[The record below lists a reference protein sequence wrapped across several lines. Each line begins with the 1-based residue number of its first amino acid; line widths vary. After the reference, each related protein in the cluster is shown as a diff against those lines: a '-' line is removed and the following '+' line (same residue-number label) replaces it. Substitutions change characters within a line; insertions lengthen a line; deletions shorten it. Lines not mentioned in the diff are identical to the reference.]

1 MENNS
6 PFLHS
11 FLTFLVS
18 LFVIKTLWKYR
29 FFHSARFF
37 FTFIGLAGALCL
49 GTVMLRTFPDQ
60 AVRAQLF
67 HLYQWGQLALPVA
80 AGIFLFEMYRSMY
93 VRSNETTAKSGLL
106 SMLLFILPTAI
117 MLLPIPSQ
125 NVVVVMWALCLL
137 FASYHL
143 FPVLGAKA
151 RPTSPRRVIL
161 GISAVLPVVTSLLH
175 AFSPPETIDVTPAAA
190 VLFAGVVSAVMLDEQ
205 NRFARLT
212 MTKAGNDPEQRSAAW
227 FILTRAGQILNLD
240 SLSLGFLGF
249 ELSQVIGRPVK
260 SLFPAADCVLEAL
273 EADPANAL
281 VVRSD
286 IFRPGGLC
294 QFSLHAS
301 PLPDPVFPLHLMKV
315 SAVEEVFLPADTLMV
330 PESFYAELKKGTAL
344 LEIALEATA
353 HGVMITDLSGNL
365 LLRNRYLLRLLDLP
379 DHALKPDDQD
389 WQQVL
394 SRRVQNP
401 QRFFNLLEQ
410 IQIQKTIETLDI
422 FELNNGRLL
431 ECQTR
436 FYHSEEL
443 ESSFHLWCL
452 TDCTEQ
458 QRRENELRHLSM
470 HDPLT
475 GIYNRAFFDA
485 RFIHFRLNALYPVS
499 MIMIDV
505 DGLKKINDDMGHPA
519 GDELLRQTGKILRQ
533 ACRTEDVVARLG
545 GDEFAVLLPCADALV
560 AEQVLMRIHGLLN
573 LYNIRHPQ
581 EVISLSMGY
590 AVAETQ
596 RELANLVIRADD
608 TMYENRR
615 QQREGRKV

>member
-1 MENNS
+1 MMLKCLKYDIQSFHLLAGQSLSFQDQDKPSGQNPYRMENNS

-175 AFSPPETIDVTPAAA
+175 AFAPPETIDVTPAAA

-240 SLSLGFLGF
+240 NLSLGFLGF

-260 SLFPAADCVLEAL
+260 SLFPAA
-273 EADPANAL
+273 
-281 VVRSD
+281 
-286 IFRPGGLC
+286 
-294 QFSLHAS
+294 
-301 PLPDPVFPLHLMKV
+301 
-315 SAVEEVFLPADTLMV
+315 AV
-330 PESFYAELKKGTAL
+330 Y
-344 LEIALEATA
+344 
-353 HGVMITDLSGNL
+353 
-365 LLRNRYLLRLLDLP
+365 
-379 DHALKPDDQD
+379 
-389 WQQVL
+389 W
-394 SRRVQNP
+394 RR
-401 QRFFNLLEQ
+401 
-410 IQIQKTIETLDI
+410 
-422 FELNNGRLL
+422 
-431 ECQTR
+431 
-436 FYHSEEL
+436 
-443 ESSFHLWCL
+443 
-452 TDCTEQ
+452 
-458 QRRENELRHLSM
+458 
-470 HDPLT
+470 
-475 GIYNRAFFDA
+475 
-485 RFIHFRLNALYPVS
+485 
-499 MIMIDV
+499 
-505 DGLKKINDDMGHPA
+505 
-519 GDELLRQTGKILRQ
+519 
-533 ACRTEDVVARLG
+533 
-545 GDEFAVLLPCADALV
+545 
-560 AEQVLMRIHGLLN
+560 
-573 LYNIRHPQ
+573 
-581 EVISLSMGY
+581 
-590 AVAETQ
+590 
-596 RELANLVIRADD
+596 
-608 TMYENRR
+608 
-615 QQREGRKV
+615 